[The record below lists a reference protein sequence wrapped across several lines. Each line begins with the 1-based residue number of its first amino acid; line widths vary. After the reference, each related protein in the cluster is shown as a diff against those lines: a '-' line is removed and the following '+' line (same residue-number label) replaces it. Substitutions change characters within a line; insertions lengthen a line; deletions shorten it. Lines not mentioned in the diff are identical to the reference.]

1 MKMPEEKKSLL
12 YKLKFIIDKWPA
24 ISKPE
29 GHIPFKTKLLW
40 TGLILVLYF
49 ALTNVLLYG
58 VSAQQL
64 DMFAG
69 FRAIMAGE
77 SGSIMHLGIGPIVTG
92 SIIMQLFVGAKIINL
107 DLKNKD
113 DKAIYQGF
121 QKILVLVMILIQA
134 IPQVYGYLRPD
145 DAFVRMVGLGWAN
158 NIIILQLFAGAYLV
172 FMMDEVVS
180 KWGIGSGISLFIA
193 AGVAQAIFTGT
204 FNWMPVNAGLAM
216 SASNP
221 PSGCLIKTGY
231 LLFAEPVSNLVR
243 GGGFEQIFLQAPNPL
258 ISLIGTIG
266 IFFLVVFVES
276 MRIELPLAHTTVRG
290 ARGRYPIKLIYASN
304 IPVILMSTLL
314 ANINMFALL
323 FWSNPTMRK
332 IPLLGGKWWI
342 GNYGP
347 LDSLSQD
354 PLMGGAWYTSRIN
367 GLQEWLLS
375 SIFPDRYGAYLAG
388 HEPWQMMIR
397 VLVYVGLMIF
407 GSILFGLFWI
417 ETTGMS
423 SKDVS
428 EQIQSSGM
436 QIPGFR
442 RDPRII
448 EKILERY
455 IPAVT
460 IIGAAFVGGLAAF
473 ADMIGTVGNTSGTG
487 VLLTVGIIIQMYE
500 LIAREQ
506 AMEMHPML
514 RQFFGV
520 E

>member
-1 MKMPEEKKSLL
+1 MPEEKKSLL
-12 YKLKFIIDKWPA
+12 YKFKPIIDKWPA

-40 TGLILVLYF
+40 TGLILVLYY
-49 ALTNVLLYG
+49 ALTNVMLYG

-107 DLKNKD
+107 DLKNKE

-121 QKILVLVMILIQA
+121 QKILVLVMIIVEA
-134 IPQVYGYLRPD
+134 VPQVYGYLRPD
-145 DAFVRMVGLGWAN
+145 EGFVSMVGDGWAK

-193 AGVAQAIFTGT
+193 AGVSQAIFAGT
-204 FNWMPVNAGLAM
+204 FNWMPIMESLPL

-231 LLFAEPVSNLVR
+231 LLAVEPVSNLVR
-243 GGGFEQIFLQAPNPL
+243 GGGFETLFLGQPNPL

-266 IFFLVVFVES
+266 IFFLVVYVEA
-276 MRIELPLAHTTVRG
+276 MKIELPLAHTTVRG

-314 ANINMFALL
+314 ANVNMFAIL
-323 FWSNPTMRK
+323 FWSNPVLSK
-332 IPLLGGKWWI
+332 LPLIGHKWWI
-342 GNYGP
+342 GNFGP
-347 LDSLSQD
+347 IENLSQN
-354 PLMGGAWYTSRIN
+354 PLSGGAWYVSRVN

-375 SIFPDRYGAYLAG
+375 VVFPDRYGAYLSG
-388 HEPWQMMIR
+388 HAPWQMMIH
-397 VLVYVGLMIF
+397 VLVYLGLMLF

-423 SKDVS
+423 AKDVS